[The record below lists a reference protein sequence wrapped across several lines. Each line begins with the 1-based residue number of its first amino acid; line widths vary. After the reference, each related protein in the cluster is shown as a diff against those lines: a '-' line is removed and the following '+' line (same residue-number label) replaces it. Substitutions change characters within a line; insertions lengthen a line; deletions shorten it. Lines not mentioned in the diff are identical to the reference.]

1 MGLDFS
7 ICTAFF
13 NDSIERAENLWNCI
27 EKQEGSWE
35 WVVTDDFSEDSSV
48 KNWLINLSN
57 IDNRVRYVEQNKKME
72 FMKNP
77 TPFANGEFVLHIDSD
92 DTLYDGYL
100 NVCKEMFN
108 LLPDVGII
116 LCTTYVCDQHGRF
129 LRYQQHNFLG
139 AVCLI
144 GRCWRKSLD
153 FSFDGILEDDFFTLC
168 NDLFIVG
175 MVSLKSKVLVI
186 PRTFINYRLFVK
198 DDGDIK
204 PFGERMDISEEQN
217 ESHGRN
223 YNKFFEYFKSISNE
237 SIVAKETHPFFND
250 ISSISF
256 SLLPTHHI
264 PNKKFNMVG
273 FDFNQEEQNFIKIL
287 YSDKEPQFS
296 NEICI
301 ESLNILSSNW
311 KGIIDNPNISIFSFA
326 SDINDLQWLISQ
338 LGYYGFTNFCGLNW
352 VYTPI

>member
-1 MGLDFS
+1 
-7 ICTAFF
+7 
-13 NDSIERAENLWNCI
+13 
-27 EKQEGSWE
+27 
-35 WVVTDDFSEDSSV
+35 
-48 KNWLINLSN
+48 
-57 IDNRVRYVEQNKKME
+57 
-72 FMKNP
+72 
-77 TPFANGEFVLHIDSD
+77 
-92 DTLYDGYL
+92 
-100 NVCKEMFN
+100 MFN

-301 ESLNILSSNW
+301 ESLNIL
-311 KGIIDNPNISIFSFA
+311 
-326 SDINDLQWLISQ
+326 
-338 LGYYGFTNFCGLNW
+338 
-352 VYTPI
+352 